1 MAVHCITRCTVSSL
15 LEAIRL
21 LADPRIES
29 FVMTMIQERTRSVVQ
44 TEKFLRD
51 IARDKTLPAPLRLQ
65 AEGLLRHYP
74 TADDIW
80 LAGKLEARRRTLLL
94 LLEEQLGSLP
104 PELGLWLVQE
114 PLFCDSLPDFDT
126 ASKPTSRK

>member
-1 MAVHCITRCTVSSL
+1 
-15 LEAIRL
+15 
-21 LADPRIES
+21 
-29 FVMTMIQERTRSVVQ
+29 MIHERTRSVVQ

-51 IARDKTLPAPLRLQ
+51 ISRDKALPVSLRLQ

-74 TADDIW
+74 TADDIR

-94 LLEEQLGSLP
+94 LLEKELGSLP

-126 ASKPTSRK
+126 VGKPDSRKRLRNIHT

>member
-1 MAVHCITRCTVSSL
+1 MFYFRGFIGSARFPAGV
-15 LEAIRL
+15 
-21 LADPRIES
+21 PKIENS
-29 FVMTMIQERTRSVVQ
+29 VMTMIHERTRSVVQ

-51 IARDKTLPAPLRLQ
+51 IIKDKTLPEALRLQ

-104 PELGLWLVQE
+104 PELSLWLVQE
-114 PLFCDSLPDFDT
+114 PLFCDARQDTGT
-126 ASKPTSRK
+126 ASKETPKQ